1 MRQKIYINLKEK
13 VKFIEENLTKEYGIN
28 EELKEE
34 IKTKDT
40 TMKETENKAEIS
52 KERMKKILR
61 DYLTLT

>member
-1 MRQKIYINLKEK
+1 MKEK